1 MQKLW
6 KKWEKYGL
14 LVNNSPH
21 ITICVRRY
29 SDLSGQI
36 NPFCSS
42 ENKTFFIIFIIFLAI
57 ALYCSAGLGAVALHQ
72 RWFNVQEGRLQPPC
86 SGHVLG
92 ISQGQPGAP
101 RPARASGLTGF
112 SAGDEAQVCYW
123 QHSQALKGGTFP
135 LLLLGISVQTS
146 Y

>member
-1 MQKLW
+1 M
-6 KKWEKYGL
+6 
-14 LVNNSPH
+14 
-21 ITICVRRY
+21 
-29 SDLSGQI
+29 SGQI

-101 RPARASGLTGF
+101 QPCPSLRADRFQCG
-112 SAGDEAQVCYW
+112 
-123 QHSQALKGGTFP
+123 
-135 LLLLGISVQTS
+135 
-146 Y
+146 